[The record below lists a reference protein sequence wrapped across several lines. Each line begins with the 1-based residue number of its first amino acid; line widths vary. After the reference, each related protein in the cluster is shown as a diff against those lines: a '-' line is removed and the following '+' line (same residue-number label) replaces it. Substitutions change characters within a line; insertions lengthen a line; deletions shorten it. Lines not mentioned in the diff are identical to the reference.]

1 MKTPGKKK
9 EKSPFHLLSSQREL
23 RKQAHSC
30 RTALLLP
37 GAGGDSMSFSR
48 ALHLGR
54 FLSSWGHSPVTV
66 WFPNKENCQDRK
78 WKHQWHPRLFLARVL
93 SLCQQLDI
101 GSSLQTAAAVDAWPW
116 PKLVW
121 SWKSHH
127 PFKKL
132 SQWQRKAAFMASI
145 VMEETPPP
153 KKTPSV
159 PDQ

>member
-1 MKTPGKKK
+1 MHRIWSAQVQDYKWLSSQCTEPSLPRVCFNLHACCSKREHTSHTLFLFAYKAIGFFKVFELFKNTCFIYMKTPGKKK

-66 WFPNKENCQDRK
+66 WFPNKENCQDR
-78 WKHQWHPRLFLARVL
+78 
-93 SLCQQLDI
+93 
-101 GSSLQTAAAVDAWPW
+101 
-116 PKLVW
+116 
-121 SWKSHH
+121 
-127 PFKKL
+127 
-132 SQWQRKAAFMASI
+132 
-145 VMEETPPP
+145 
-153 KKTPSV
+153 
-159 PDQ
+159 